1 MIIGD
6 SKSDTNT
13 QEDVAKR
20 YEEEIMAD
28 EERDIQFQNSS

>member
-13 QEDVAKR
+13 QEDVVKR
-20 YEEEIMAD
+20 YEEEVMAE
-28 EERDIQFQNSS
+28 EERGVQFQNSS